1 MKKIIFAIAMV
12 FSVSANAQTVQH
24 TDSSLNTLGKGELV
38 KIYMSQVNQ
47 LVEKL
52 PYSVWGYGDDL
63 QGMDIP
69 KKSKY
74 IGKKLKNM
82 TVITEMYTDDN
93 LEYMPDVVHYAD
105 KRRLVNVILYLQ
117 DINSKIVRVE

>member
-1 MKKIIFAIAMV
+1 MRKVFLLIAMV
-12 FSVSANAQTVQH
+12 VSVSASAQTVAH
-24 TDSSLNTLGKGELV
+24 TDSSLKTLGKGELV
-38 KIYMSQVNQ
+38 KIYVSQVNQ

-74 IGKKLKNM
+74 LDRKLKNM
-82 TVITEMYTDDN
+82 SVITEMYGEDN
-93 LEYMPDVVHYAD
+93 DKHMPEVVHYAD
-105 KRRLVNVILYLQ
+105 KSRLVNVILYLQ
-117 DINSKIVRVE
+117 DINSKIIRVE

>member
-1 MKKIIFAIAMV
+1 MKKCLLLIAMV
-12 FSVSANAQTVQH
+12 VSVSANAQKVLH
-24 TDSSLNTLGKGELV
+24 TDSSLTALGKGELV
-38 KIYMSQVNQ
+38 KIYVSEVNQ

-74 IGKKLKNM
+74 LNKKLKNM
-82 TVITEMYTDDN
+82 TVITEMYNDDN
-93 LEYMPDVVHYAD
+93 LEYMPEVVHYAD

-117 DINSKIVRVE
+117 DINLKIVRVE